1 MLTNELVLTIPGNPA
16 TKGSL
21 KCIGRVGK
29 RAHVLIEDHKSSKP
43 WREKVSGWTHRAY
56 PAGQRATAGQPVG
69 AELSFT
75 IDRPASHYG
84 TGRNARVL
92 KDRFVHAHPVGQNTG
107 DVDKLLRLVLDALQ
121 DAEVLP
127 DDAQVIETT
136 SRKAYVDAPGRPDV
150 LPWPGV
156 VIRLYPID

>member
-1 MLTNELVLTIPGNPA
+1 MLTTELVLTIPGKPA

-43 WREKVSGWTHRAY
+43 WRDKVASGTRRAY

-75 IDRPASHYG
+75 IERPQGHYG
-84 TGRNARVL
+84 TGRNAGVL
-92 KDRFVHAHPVGQNTG
+92 KPQHVGAHPVGQNTG

-121 DAEVLP
+121 DADVLP
-127 DDAQVIETT
+127 DDAQVVETVA
-136 SRKAYVDAPGRPDV
+136 RKAYVDAPGRPDV

-156 VIRLYPID
+156 VVRLYPID